1 LAAGGAGTV
10 TQVWTDPDDV
20 PTRTSIGAHLPAM
33 WLCQSGDDANRF
45 VPVLLRMHALQNPAQ
60 AKAGRLLRLLLVWI
74 GEVPADAAGWLLL
87 RR

>member
-1 LAAGGAGTV
+1 
-10 TQVWTDPDDV
+10 
-20 PTRTSIGAHLPAM
+20 
-33 WLCQSGDDANRF
+33 